1 VLRHLQTLYDVG
13 TLTGLTD
20 QELLARFQ
28 SANQDGDRAGAELVL
43 AALIER
49 HAAMV
54 WGVCRALVR
63 DPHDAE
69 DAFQAT
75 FLILVR
81 KAGRLRI
88 RETLGS
94 WLYVVAYRTGLGI
107 RSAASRRRTFERA
120 AAGSRAEATDPSATR
135 ESEGFDHDVL
145 AVIHSEIMRLP
156 GPSRAVV
163 VLCDLEGVSYRE
175 AAGRLNL
182 PMGTLQSR
190 LARARQRLRFRLTLR
205 GIGMPAP
212 SDSRDSSP
220 GWTPGMLLSIGLP
233 RSLVPKVSRLCVTV
247 AADSACMATI
257 VSGSVQTLIRGGL
270 RSMFYNKLKH
280 VVPSLIG
287 GVLVCG
293 ALLYADAKSGQPGQD
308 GQPPRVPPERKKA
321 EQVGP
326 TERKTEIPAPRELK
340 VVAGQGKILMYA
352 LDEQGRR
359 IREQPGGTK
368 KETEV
373 EMRWAVVTGVLDH
386 RMVQEWASEGVRV
399 PLAPGDYIYRRVD
412 LARQILEKDGTW
424 SAWKP
429 VAPLANLR
437 ILDNVPELE
446 EERTPD
452 EVRGRSHYLVCH

>member
-1 VLRHLQTLYDVG
+1 VLRHLRTLYGAG

-20 QELLARFQ
+20 QDLLARFQ
-28 SANQDGDRAGAELVL
+28 SANEDGDRAVAELVL

-54 WGVCRALVR
+54 WGVCRAVVR
-63 DPHDAE
+63 DPQDAE

-81 KAGRLRI
+81 KAGHLRI

-94 WLYVVAYRTGLGI
+94 WLYVVAYRTALNI

-120 AAGSRAEATDPSATR
+120 AAGSRAEATDPSVTH
-135 ESEGFDHDVL
+135 ESEGLDHDVL

-156 GPSRAVV
+156 GPSRAVI

-190 LARARQRLRFRLTLR
+190 LARARQRLRRRLTLQ

-212 SDSRDSSP
+212 ADSRDSSP
-220 GWTPGMLLSIGLP
+220 VWTPGMLLSIGLP
-233 RSLVPKVSRLCVTV
+233 RSLVPGAIRLCTTV
-247 AADSACMATI
+247 AADSACVATL
-257 VSGSVQTLIRGGL
+257 VNGSVQTLIRGGL
-270 RSMFYNKLKH
+270 RSMFYTKLKH
-280 VVPSLIG
+280 VVLSLTG

-293 ALLYADAKSGQPGQD
+293 ALLYADVKSGQPPQ
-308 GQPPRVPPERKKA
+308 VPPERKKA
-321 EQVGP
+321 EQEGP

-340 VVAGQGKILMYA
+340 VAAGRGKILMYA
-352 LDEQGRR
+352 LDEKGER
-359 IREQPGGTK
+359 IPDPPGQPNGPF

-373 EMRWAVVTGVLDH
+373 ETRWAVVTGVLDH
-386 RMVQEWASEGVRV
+386 HKVQEWASEGVRV
-399 PLAPGDYIYRRVD
+399 PLAPGDYIYRLVD
-412 LARQILEKDGTW
+412 LVRQILEKDGT
-424 SAWKP
+424 
-429 VAPLANLR
+429 
-437 ILDNVPELE
+437 
-446 EERTPD
+446 
-452 EVRGRSHYLVCH
+452 